1 MFPAI
6 AIAHA
11 LKEKEGNVNILFV
24 GARHKMEMEQV
35 PAAGYRITGLPVR
48 GFRRRP
54 LIKNIPVLYYLAL
67 SMAMAFRIIGRFRPH
82 VVVGVGGYASGP
94 VARAA
99 LLRNIPLL
107 IQEQN
112 SFAGI
117 TNRLLAK
124 KAARICVAYE
134 GMETYFPP
142 EKIMITGNPVRKELT
157 ELSGKRE
164 EAMSHFGLKGDKK
177 VILVIGG
184 SIGAGSINR
193 AVSANIGKISE
204 SGTQLIWQTGR
215 TDYQKAA
222 VLSEKLDSVH
232 VHEFISRMDL
242 AYAVA
247 DLVVSR
253 AGAGTIS
260 ELCITGKAALLVPS
274 PNVAEDHQTK
284 NARALVAREAAIM
297 VKDEDVD
304 KQLVDLAITVSGD
317 EKRLSELKK
326 NISALALP
334 DSAAIIADEIL
345 KLAGKGE
352 NEDR

>member
-1 MFPAI
+1 M
-6 AIAHA
+6 
-11 LKEKEGNVNILFV
+11 NILFV

-35 PAAGYRITGLPVR
+35 PAAGYRITGLPVK
-48 GFRRRP
+48 GFRRSP
-54 LIKNIPVLYYLAL
+54 LISNIPVLYYLAL
-67 SMAMAFRIIGRFRPH
+67 SMVKAFGIIGKFRPH

-94 VARAA
+94 VSRAA
-99 LLRNIPLL
+99 LMKGIPLL

-112 SFAGI
+112 SFAGV

-134 GMETYFPP
+134 GMEAYFPP
-142 EKIMITGNPVRKELT
+142 EKIMLTGNPVRRELT
-157 ELSGKRE
+157 DLTGKRE
-164 EAMSHFGLKGDKK
+164 EALSCFGLKGDKK

-193 AVSANIGKISE
+193 AVSANTGKFPD
-204 SGTQLIWQTGR
+204 SGAELIWQTGR
-215 TDYQKAA
+215 NDYQKASDIA
-222 VLSEKLDSVH
+222 KKSAAIH

-260 ELCITGKAALLVPS
+260 ELCLTGKPALLVPS

-284 NARALVAREAAIM
+284 NAKALVARDAAVM

-304 KQLVDLAITVSGD
+304 EQLVDYALSIAGN
-317 EKRLSELKK
+317 EKRLSELSK
-326 NISALALP
+326 NISGMALP
-334 DSAAIIADEIL
+334 DSAGIIAEEIL

-352 NEDR
+352 NEDN